1 MAEVLDQQPPE
12 VAWFMLDTSILGE
25 LTADA
30 CAVVAGRPDA
40 ATLLRRI
47 DAANLFLVALD
58 DERTSFRYHQLV
70 RQVLRAELRARDPAR
85 EQALQLRAG
94 EWFEATGEIRRATR
108 HFLAARQA
116 DRALALLRDRVV
128 ADFLHNPALPAPL
141 DVSMIDPALL
151 ASAPDRLLGLAADLL
166 LSGEMARA
174 VANTWTCSNASSRR
188 SRPGRGWRPGSRWCS
203 AFQLRGGSASWP
215 KPSSGPGR
223 PGHPGADAAQRRVV
237 RRHPVDPAAGLRVPG
252 RFRGG

>member
-1 MAEVLDQQPPE
+1 
-12 VAWFMLDTSILGE
+12 
-25 LTADA
+25 
-30 CAVVAGRPDA
+30 DA

-58 DERTSFRYHQLV
+58 DERISFRYHQLI

-116 DRALALLRDRVV
+116 DRALALLRDRVAV
-128 ADFLHNPALPAPL
+128 DFMNTPVLPAPL
-141 DVSMIDPALL
+141 DVSMIDPGLL

-166 LSGEMARA
+166 ISGGTVHSGEYLDLLQRVQPPIPPESKLAAQLAVLRSARYGHLGQLTEAVDQGLAARA
-174 VANTWTCSNASSRR
+174 ILERA
-188 SRPGRGWRPGSRWCS
+188 
-203 AFQLRGGSASWP
+203 QLTDG
-215 KPSSGPGR
+215 
-223 PGHPGADAAQRRVV
+223 VV
-237 RRHPVDPAAGLRVPG
+237 TAGLPVVLLRAYAWLED
-252 RFRGG
+252 GGAVEREAALTLAMPALG